1 MPEVSV
7 VIPTM
12 NEEAS
17 IGAVIDEVRSALVD
31 WDLEILIVDTDSRD
45 RTRDIAIA
53 KGARV
58 VPEPQRGY
66 GRAYKTGFAAATGT
80 LVATLDADL
89 TYPASRFPDF
99 LAALAEDR
107 ADFVSGDR
115 LSGLPDGAMTGM
127 HRVGNEILNIAFRS
141 LYDTGVRDSQSG
153 MWSFRRSILPRLRLV
168 HDGMAFS
175 EELKVE
181 VIRAGFRFLEIPIA
195 YRVRVGDKKIRSVS
209 DATGNLMWLSPNR
222 DGWVPR
228 LHSSLGQDL
237 RELLPLTHEAASDA
251 FVLSIVRK
259 NTPLRKSIP
268 RRNALNWSRIIESAF
283 TIVRPSGDR
292 CSCSGFVGPTTRTLR
307 PW

>member
-1 MPEVSV
+1 MPQVSV

-17 IGAVIDEVRSALVD
+17 IGAVIDEVQTALVG

-45 RTRDIAIA
+45 RTRDIAIG

-58 VPEPQRGY
+58 VPEPRRGY

-80 LVATLDADL
+80 FIATLDADL
-89 TYPASRFPDF
+89 TYPAYRFPDF
-99 LAALAEDR
+99 LTPLAGDR

-115 LSGLPDGAMTGM
+115 LSGLSDGAMTGM

-141 LYDTGVRDSQSG
+141 LYDSGVRDSQSRTKRRG
-153 MWSFRRSILPRLRLV
+153 SKLPSTYRFKALWIPGSRSETMSCHASQCSIDFQVQAPSRSRWCGSWSSQVTRTVPNSIASSYTRRARRTDSSFGIVSSSPFRSRCGYWMRS
-168 HDGMAFS
+168 A
-175 EELKVE
+175 
-181 VIRAGFRFLEIPIA
+181 
-195 YRVRVGDKKIRSVS
+195 VRPS
-209 DATGNLMWLSPNR
+209 A
-222 DGWVPR
+222 
-228 LHSSLGQDL
+228 
-237 RELLPLTHEAASDA
+237 AASEA

-283 TIVRPSGDR
+283 TIERPSGER
-292 CSCSGFVGPTTRTLR
+292 
-307 PW
+307 

>member
-17 IGAVIDEVRSALVD
+17 IGAVIDEVQTALAG

-58 VPEPQRGY
+58 VPEPRRGY

-80 LVATLDADL
+80 FVATLDADL

-115 LSGLPDGAMTGM
+115 LSRLSDGAMTGM
-127 HRVGNEILNIAFRS
+127 HRVGNEILNLAFRS
-141 LYDTGVRDSQSG
+141 LYDSGVRDSQSG

-168 HDGMAFS
+168 HDGMGFS
-175 EELKVE
+175 EELKLE
-181 VIRAGFRFLEIPIA
+181 VIRAGFRFLEIPIE
-195 YRVRVGDKKIRSVS
+195 YRIRVGDKKIRSVG
-209 DATGNLMWLSPNR
+209 DATGNLIWLVR
-222 DGWVPR
+222 KRVGWVPR
-228 LHSSLGQDL
+228 V
-237 RELLPLTHEAASDA
+237 P
-251 FVLSIVRK
+251 
-259 NTPLRKSIP
+259 
-268 RRNALNWSRIIESAF
+268 
-283 TIVRPSGDR
+283 
-292 CSCSGFVGPTTRTLR
+292 
-307 PW
+307 

>member
-31 WDLEILIVDTDSRD
+31 WDLEILIVDTDSRA
-45 RTRDIAIA
+45 RRGDIAIR
-53 KGARV
+53 KGARL
-58 VPEPQRGY
+58 VPDPQRGY
-66 GRAYKTGFAAATGT
+66 GRAYKPGFAAATGPF
-80 LVATLDADL
+80 VATLDADL
-89 TYPASRFPDF
+89 TSPASRFPDF

-153 MWSFRRSILPRLRLV
+153 MRSFRRSILPRLRLV

-209 DATGNLMWLSPNR
+209 DATGNLMWLAR
-222 DGWVPR
+222 KRVGWVPR
-228 LHSSLGQDL
+228 LPWSLRQDL
-237 RELLPLTHEAASDA
+237 RGLLPRPPEA
-251 FVLSIVRK
+251 
-259 NTPLRKSIP
+259 P
-268 RRNALNWSRIIESAF
+268 RVEA
-283 TIVRPSGDR
+283 
-292 CSCSGFVGPTTRTLR
+292 
-307 PW
+307 

>member
-17 IGAVIDEVRSALVD
+17 IGAVIDEVWSALVD
-31 WDLEILIVDTDSRD
+31 WELEILIVDTDSRD
-45 RTRDIAIA
+45 GTRGFGIA

-58 VPEPQRGY
+58 VPDRQRGY

-80 LVATLDADL
+80 FVATLDADL
-89 TYPASRFPDF
+89 TSPASRFPDF
-99 LAALAEDR
+99 LAALAEDG
-107 ADFVSGDR
+107 ADLVSGDR

-141 LYDTGVRDSQSG
+141 LYDSGVRDSQSG

-181 VIRAGFRFLEIPIA
+181 AIRAGFRFLEIPIA

-209 DATGNLMWLSPNR
+209 DATGNLMWLAR
-222 DGWVPR
+222 ERGGWGPR
-228 LHSSLGQDL
+228 LASL
-237 RELLPLTHEAASDA
+237 
-251 FVLSIVRK
+251 
-259 NTPLRKSIP
+259 
-268 RRNALNWSRIIESAF
+268 
-283 TIVRPSGDR
+283 
-292 CSCSGFVGPTTRTLR
+292 LR
-307 PW
+307 PNIRA